1 MLKWEDLKTWPTDKH
16 LNMSK
21 ENSLAATSECYD
33 FQTIIIVDSH
43 QY

>member
-1 MLKWEDLKTWPTDKH
+1 MLKWEDLKTWPTDTH

-21 ENSLAATSECYD
+21 ENSLATSECYD